1 MRGNDLTRVTTPL
14 GGIAAIWRLH
24 AKAKMS
30 DCFRELDCI
39 AKIRYLE
46 KLKLLGL
53 DKTDDSFQL
62 FVTRSNRSGKL
73 IIGADS
79 CNQWSLSK
87 QRERR
92 LRLPFAATYSP
103 LIMARAQGSFP
114 PNTHAYSS
122 RVTSQKWG
130 KLLTVTD
137 RAHSISHN
145 RT

>member
-1 MRGNDLTRVTTPL
+1 MRGIDLTRVTTPL

-30 DCFRELDCI
+30 DCFRELDRI

-53 DKTDDSFQL
+53 DKTDNSFQL

-73 IIGADS
+73 IIGADATS
-79 CNQWSLSK
+79 GHLAS
-87 QRERR
+87 REREGC
-92 LRLPFAATYSP
+92 LL
-103 LIMARAQGSFP
+103 LQQIMARVQGSFL
-114 PNTHAYSS
+114 PNMHAYSS